1 MSEKS
6 ALTVFLIDDHEV
18 VRQGL
23 KALLEAQPDLL
34 VVGEAGTA
42 AEAMEAVPALRPDVA
57 VIDVRLPDGD
67 GITVCRELRSLLPH
81 MACLML
87 TSYGDEQ
94 ALEASVLAGA
104 SGYVLKQVRGTD
116 LIHAIRTVAG
126 GGTLLDPTT
135 TATLITRM
143 RTMSRTDPRDVL
155 SPQERRILGHI
166 GEGMTNRQIG
176 EQLNLAEK
184 TVKNNVST
192 MLGKLGLVRRTQAAV
207 LETELRTGGAYGGSA
222 PRP

>member
-1 MSEKS
+1 MSV
-6 ALTVFLIDDHEV
+6 LTVFLIDDHEV

-23 KALLEAQPDLL
+23 QALLEAQPDLQ

-42 AEAMEAVPALRPDVA
+42 AEAMDAVPALRPDVA

-67 GITVCRELRSLLPH
+67 GITVCRELRSLLPE

-104 SGYVLKQVRGTD
+104 SGYVLTQVRGTD

-135 TATLITRM
+135 TSTLISRM
-143 RTMSRTDPRDVL
+143 RTMSRADPRDVL

-207 LETELRTGGAYGGSA
+207 LEAELRTGGTYGGS
-222 PRP
+222 RPSR